1 MVRLRINKF
10 VGSKMMKRR
19 MLIFCVIVVLGIYL
33 FGMVFGSDFFQ
44 PSIATKI
51 LRFHVLAN
59 SDSREDQAVKEE
71 VRDAVGVYLQP
82 LLEDAESL
90 EETKQIVGRNIE
102 PVVEIAK
109 ETLAEH
115 GYDYEVT
122 ARITK
127 TEFPEKRYG
136 SYVFP
141 EGDYEALQIVIGEG
155 EGQNWWCVLYPNMC
169 FKGSVFEVIEEE
181 ADEALREVLNPW
193 EYASVFDSGK
203 VELRFKFLEY
213 FTD

>member
-1 MVRLRINKF
+1 
-10 VGSKMMKRR
+10 MMKRIVGILAIVLVFICVW
-19 MLIFCVIVVLGIYL
+19 MLGDGNDIW
-33 FGMVFGSDFFQ
+33 Q

-59 SDSREDQAVKEE
+59 SDSEEDQMVKEK
-71 VRDAVGVYLQP
+71 VRDAVGNYLQP
-82 LLEDAESL
+82 LLEESKGL
-90 EETKQIVGRNIE
+90 EETKQIVNDNMDSVIK
-102 PVVEIAK
+102 VAK
-109 ETLAEH
+109 ETLEQY
-115 GYDYEVT
+115 GFDYEVT
-122 ARITK
+122 ALVTN
-127 TEFPEKRYG
+127 TNFPEKRYG

-193 EYASVFDSGK
+193 EYASVFDSGE
-203 VELRFKFLEY
+203 VEVRFKFLEY
-213 FTD
+213 FMD